1 MTQLSDNRFIETPEE
16 KEAFERIEREQQ
28 INAMVAVIRTCPVH
42 SWTGIATL
50 LFNADCRMKTP
61 IARK

>member
-1 MTQLSDNRFIETPEE
+1 MTQLSDDSLIETPEE

-42 SWTGIATL
+42 SWVGIATL
-50 LFNADCRMKTP
+50 LVDAGCSMETP

>member
-1 MTQLSDNRFIETPEE
+1 MTQLSDNSLIETPEE

-28 INAMVAVIRTCPVH
+28 INAMVAVIRTCPTH
-42 SWTGIATL
+42 SWVGIATL
-50 LFNADCRMKTP
+50 LVDAGCSMETP